1 MGLEISVSLTE
12 RPQFVFAATKGLLLW
27 YNLSVMVFH

>member
-12 RPQFVFAATKGLLLW
+12 RPQFVVAATKGLLLW
-27 YNLSVMVFH
+27 YNFPAMVFH